1 MRIAITGSMGSGKST
16 VAQLIREMGYHVKDA
31 DQIAKEH
38 LESDCVKSALLK
50 RYGQRILTCDN
61 TIDKAYL
68 ASRIFNYPAEKRQL
82 EDLIYPFVYAELTA
96 RSDEKIVFSEVPL
109 LFESNGEHYFDEI
122 WVVVS
127 DEVTMFERLK
137 KNRNYTD
144 EMIQERLQHQM
155 SQHDKILA
163 ADVIIE
169 NNSDTHNLK
178 KQIET
183 QLERILKQYELKST
197 GYIFN

>member
-31 DQIAKEH
+31 DLIAKEH

-61 TIDKAYL
+61 MVDKAYL
-68 ASRIFNYPAEKRQL
+68 ASRIFNYPTEKRQL
-82 EDLIYPFVYAELTA
+82 EDLIYPYVYAELTA
-96 RSDEKIVFSEVPL
+96 RTQDKIEFSEVPL
-109 LFESNGEHYFDEI
+109 LFESNGEHYFDEV

-127 DEVTMFERLK
+127 DEDKMIERLK

-144 EMIQERLQHQM
+144 AMIQERLQHQM
-155 SQHDKILA
+155 SQQDKALL

-169 NNSDTHNLK
+169 NNSDMNNLK
-178 KQIET
+178 KQIVA
-183 QLERILKQYELKST
+183 QIDRIMKHYELKST
-197 GYIFN
+197 G

>member
-16 VAQLIREMGYHVKDA
+16 VAQLIRDMGYHVKDA

-38 LESDCVKSALLK
+38 LESDCVRTALLK

-68 ASRIFNYPAEKRQL
+68 ASRIFNYPAEKRL
-82 EDLIYPFVYAELTA
+82 IEDLIYPFVYAELTA
-96 RSDEKIVFSEVPL
+96 RTSEKIEFSEVPL

-127 DEVTMFERLK
+127 DEDKMIERLK

-155 SQHDKILA
+155 SQHDKALL

-169 NNSDTHNLK
+169 NNSDIDHLK
-178 KQIET
+178 KQIIA
-183 QLERILKQYELKST
+183 QLDRVMKHYELKST
-197 GYIFN
+197 G